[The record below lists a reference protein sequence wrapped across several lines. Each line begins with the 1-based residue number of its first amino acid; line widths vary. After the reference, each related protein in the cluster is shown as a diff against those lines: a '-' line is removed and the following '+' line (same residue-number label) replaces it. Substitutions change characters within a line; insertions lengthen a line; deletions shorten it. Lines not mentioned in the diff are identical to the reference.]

1 MATMA
6 GMTSTT
12 RRRQWQQAM
21 GGLFLLIAV
30 IVWVFWESA
39 ASMASIWYH
48 SPTFNHGFLIPLISI
63 WLIWNRRDALMAIAP
78 RGSIFGLL
86 GMLGSGLLWLTG
98 TLGSV
103 QVVQHF
109 GLVFMIQ
116 SAILAVWGWP
126 AVRSVFFAVAYLL
139 FAVPF
144 GEFRTGHLQDFTATF
159 VVQSLRL
166 MNIPVYSNGIFISI
180 PNGNFEVAEACAGVR
195 FLIATVAIGTL
206 FSYLSYRSWARK
218 LTFVALSFIIPVIAN
233 GFRALGILLIA
244 YYSNNKY
251 AVGADHIVYG
261 WGFFAFVLLL
271 LLYIGSRFSDKPV
284 GFEDIRVVPDDE
296 RTGPGYAIL
305 IYSAIGLVITALGPA
320 YAQYVTL
327 RSANARIAPM
337 LPQTVGDW
345 TALADGDNPL
355 RWHPLFNGNS
365 REVLQAYRDGAGR
378 LVEVYATVYDS
389 QLQGQELISHSNA
402 LAAGDARWQRATSG
416 TVSLGAAGATAYQR
430 ITNLRDVANV
440 YYWYWVDDQFV
451 TSDMR
456 AKALYVKAALTGGN
470 PASGLLA
477 IAIPNAVSDAVTEAT
492 ARDFAGALLPLA
504 ARFADTPGG
513 AAD

>member
-6 GMTSTT
+6 SMTSTT
-12 RRRQWQQAM
+12 RRRQWHQAIL
-21 GGLFLLIAV
+21 GLVLLIAV
-30 IVWVFWESA
+30 ILWAFWDSA
-39 ASMASIWYH
+39 VSMAGIWYR

-63 WLIWNRRDALMAIAP
+63 WLIWNRRDALMATVP
-78 RGSIFGLL
+78 RGSILGLV

-144 GEFRTGHLQDFTATF
+144 GEFLTGHLQDFTAAF
-159 VVQSLRL
+159 VVQALRL
-166 MNIPVYSNGIFISI
+166 MHIPVYSNGIFISI

-206 FSYLSYRSWARK
+206 FSYLSYRSWTRK
-218 LTFVALSFIIPVIAN
+218 LIFVALSFIIPVIAN

-244 YYSNNKY
+244 YYSDNKY
-251 AVGADHIVYG
+251 AVGADHIIYG

-284 GFEDIRVVPDDE
+284 GVEDIRVAPDDE
-296 RTGPGYAIL
+296 RAGPGYAIL
-305 IYSAIGLVITALGPA
+305 IYSAVGLVIASLGPA

-337 LPQTVGDW
+337 LPQTVGGW
-345 TALADGDNPL
+345 TALEVGTNPL
-355 RWHPLFNGNS
+355 RWHPVFNGNS
-365 REVLQAYRDGAGR
+365 REVLRAYQDSEGR

-402 LAAGDARWQRATSG
+402 LAAGEARWQRASSG
-416 TVSLGAAGATAYQR
+416 TITLGAAGATAHQR
-430 ITNLRDVANV
+430 LTNLRDVANV
-440 YYWYWVDDQFV
+440 YYWYWVDDQLV

-456 AKALYVKAALTGGN
+456 AKALYVKGALTGGN

-477 IAIPNAVSDAVTEAT
+477 IAVPNTVSNEASQAT
-492 ARDFAGALLPLA
+492 AREFAEALLPLEGIFKD
-504 ARFADTPGG
+504 RTGE